1 METKIDLGNLKKE
14 NIVNIADRLG
24 VLSEDSGDVFLWF
37 YDTFSAPTL
46 KTFSNEENA
55 KEYGIL
61 RNEFYMRRGLIERD
75 EPKNYIIGSEKDYQN
90 AVKAWQRR
98 KKNEEVR
105 KYREHVDKLVDRS
118 NKEII
123 AMEALKAVCRTFDG
137 KVVNK
142 RFLDAAKKATGFY
155 CSFYEGCLE
164 LSAINSYGEY
174 APGITFYGSWNSQK
188 GKEWKWFTGDRME
201 AAEAIGV
208 IDGYILDKRQDIAK
222 YKDSI
227 KHYAKYVDQ
236 ARKIEASVKELIKTD
251 CMIMNWA
258 REHDLQKHPLFSN
271 IWGCW

>member
-1 METKIDLGNLKKE
+1 MNTKIDLNNLENE

-37 YDTFSAPTL
+37 CDTLSAPTS
-46 KTFSNEENA
+46 KTFSSEENA

-61 RNEFYMRRGLIERD
+61 RNEFYMRRGMIERD
-75 EPKNYIIGSEKDYQN
+75 KPKNYVIGTEKDYQN

-105 KYREHVDKLVDRS
+105 KYREHVDKLVDRT

-123 AMEALKAVCRTFDG
+123 ALKALKDVCSTFDG
-137 KVVNK
+137 KVINK
-142 RFLDAAKKATGFY
+142 RFLEAAKEATGFS

-174 APGITFYGSWNSQK
+174 APGITFYGSWGSQK
-188 GKEWKWFTGDRME
+188 GKEWEWFTGDRME
-201 AAEAIGV
+201 AEKALGV
-208 IDGYILDKRQDIAK
+208 IDGYIWDKRQDIAR

-227 KHYAKYVDQ
+227 KHYAKYVEQ
-236 ARKIEASVKELIKTD
+236 VRKIEDSVHDLVKTD
-251 CMIMNWA
+251 GTIRNWA
-258 REHDLQKHPLFSN
+258 REHDLKKYPLFSH
-271 IWGCW
+271 IWIC

>member
-1 METKIDLGNLKKE
+1 METKIDLNNLEKE

-37 YDTFSAPTL
+37 CDTISAPTS
-46 KTFSNEENA
+46 KTFSSEENA

-75 EPKNYIIGSEKDYQN
+75 EPKNYIIGSEKDYQK

-105 KYREHVDKLVDRS
+105 KYREHVDKLVDRT

-123 AMEALKAVCRTFDG
+123 ALKALKDVCRTFDG
-137 KVVNK
+137 KVINK
-142 RFLDAAKKATGFY
+142 RFLDAAKEATGFSCY
-155 CSFYEGCLE
+155 FYENCLE

-174 APGITFYGSWNSQK
+174 APGITFYGSWNSQR
-188 GKEWKWFTGDRME
+188 GKEWKWFTGDRMNAE
-201 AAEAIGV
+201 EAIGV
-208 IDGYILDKRQDIAK
+208 IDWYILDKRKDIAR

-227 KHYAKYVDQ
+227 KHYAKYVDEV
-236 ARKIEASVKELIKTD
+236 RKIEASVHELVKTD
-251 CMIMNWA
+251 STISCWA
-258 REHDLQKHPLFSN
+258 REHDLKKYPLFSH
-271 IWGCW
+271 IWIC

>member
-1 METKIDLGNLKKE
+1 MNTKIDLNNLEKE
-14 NIVNIADRLG
+14 KIGKIEDRLCD
-24 VLSEDSGDVFLWF
+24 LIDDPGDVFLWTG
-37 YDTFSAPTL
+37 DSIPTKKPGRFS
-46 KTFSNEENA
+46 SEENA

-61 RNEFYMRRGLIERD
+61 KNEYYMRRGIVKRD
-75 EPKNYIIGSEKDYQN
+75 EPIAYIIGTEKDYQK
-90 AVKAWQRR
+90 AVKAWQHR

-123 AMEALKAVCRTFDG
+123 AMEALKAVCRTFDS

-155 CSFYEGCLE
+155 CSFYEGCLK

-188 GKEWKWFTGDRME
+188 GKEWEWFTGDRMN

-208 IDGYILDKRQDIAK
+208 IDGYILDKSQDIAK

-227 KHYAKYVDQ
+227 KLYAKYVDQ
-236 ARKIEASVKELIKTD
+236 VRKIEASVHELVKTD
-251 CMIMNWA
+251 GTIRIWA
-258 REHDLQKHPLFSN
+258 REHDLKKYPLFSH
-271 IWGCW
+271 IWIC

>member
-1 METKIDLGNLKKE
+1 MNTKIDLNNLEKE
-14 NIVNIADRLG
+14 KIGKIEDRLCD
-24 VLSEDSGDVFLWF
+24 LIDDPGDVFLWTG
-37 YDTFSAPTL
+37 DSIPTKKPGRFS
-46 KTFSNEENA
+46 SEENA

-61 RNEFYMRRGLIERD
+61 KNEYYMRRGIVKRD
-75 EPKNYIIGSEKDYQN
+75 EPIAYIIGTEKDYQK

-123 AMEALKAVCRTFDG
+123 AMEALKTVCRTFDS

-188 GKEWKWFTGDRME
+188 GKEWEWFTGDRMN

-208 IDGYILDKRQDIAK
+208 IDGYILDKSQDIAK

-227 KHYAKYVDQ
+227 KLYAKYVDQ
-236 ARKIEASVKELIKTD
+236 VRKIEASVHELVKTD
-251 CMIMNWA
+251 GTIRIWA
-258 REHDLQKHPLFSN
+258 REHDLKKYPLFSH
-271 IWGCW
+271 IWIC

>member
-1 METKIDLGNLKKE
+1 MNTKIDLNNLENE

-37 YDTFSAPTL
+37 YDTLSAPTS
-46 KTFSNEENA
+46 KTFSSEENA

-61 RNEFYMRRGLIERD
+61 RNEFYMRRGMIKRD
-75 EPKNYIIGSEKDYQN
+75 EPKNYIIGTEKDYQN
-90 AVKAWQRR
+90 AVKAWQRC

-105 KYREHVDKLVDRS
+105 MYREHVDKLVDRT

-123 AMEALKAVCRTFDG
+123 ALKALKDVCSTFDG
-137 KVVNK
+137 KVINK
-142 RFLDAAKKATGFY
+142 RFLDAAKEATGFS

-174 APGITFYGSWNSQK
+174 APGITFYGSWGSQK
-188 GKEWKWFTGDRME
+188 DKEWEWFTGDRME
-201 AAEAIGV
+201 AEKALGV
-208 IDGYILDKRQDIAK
+208 IDGYIWDKRQDIAR

-236 ARKIEASVKELIKTD
+236 VRKIEASVHELVKTD
-251 CMIMNWA
+251 GTIRNWA
-258 REHDLQKHPLFSN
+258 REHDLKKYPLFSH
-271 IWGCW
+271 IWIC

>member
-1 METKIDLGNLKKE
+1 MNTKIDLNNLENE

-24 VLSEDSGDVFLWF
+24 VLSEDSGDVFMWF
-37 YDTFSAPTL
+37 CDTLSAPTS
-46 KTFSNEENA
+46 KTFSSEENA

-61 RNEFYMRRGLIERD
+61 RNEFYMRRGMIERD
-75 EPKNYIIGSEKDYQN
+75 KKKNYIIGTEKDYRN

-105 KYREHVDKLVDRS
+105 KYSEHVDKLVERT

-123 AMEALKAVCRTFDG
+123 ALKALKDVCRTFDG
-137 KVVNK
+137 KVINK
-142 RFLDAAKKATGFY
+142 RFLDAATKATGFS

-174 APGITFYGSWNSQK
+174 APGITFYGSWGSQK
-188 GKEWKWFTGDRME
+188 GKEWEWFTGDRME
-201 AAEAIGV
+201 AEKALGV
-208 IDGYILDKRQDIAK
+208 IDGYIWDKRQDISR

-236 ARKIEASVKELIKTD
+236 VRKIEASVHDLVKTD
-251 CMIMNWA
+251 GTIRNWA
-258 REHDLQKHPLFSN
+258 REHDLKKYPLFSH
-271 IWGCW
+271 IWIC